1 MTFNDGIVG
10 IYELTNINRNGEM
23 PRKGL
28 RLKERF
34 FFGFDVLG
42 LNRIYTAL
50 QANQQ
55 IEAVINIPGW
65 NTLNAG
71 KDIAVMEDGSQF
83 LIQTVQPQL
92 DEDGL
97 RITKLSLERMT
108 QNYELAE

>member
-1 MTFNDGIVG
+1 MTFDDGIVG
-10 IYELTNINRNGEM
+10 IYELTNINQNGEM

-28 RLKERF
+28 LLKDRF
-34 FFGFDVLG
+34 FFGYDVLG

-65 NTLNAG
+65 NNTLNAG

-108 QNYELAE
+108 QSYELS